1 MEVMLLMCSS
11 AYADDDN
18 RLAAAANGAKLKS
31 LRKKAQR
38 DSKFVK
44 KKLQRQL
51 ESGFGSRGSK
61 QKAKGEASQEG
72 DGEQAL
78 LRRDSSPGG
87 EQQQDVYAVVLYF

>member
-1 MEVMLLMCSS
+1 VEVASLTCSS
-11 AYADDDN
+11 ACADDDK

-31 LRKKAQR
+31 LRKEAQR

-51 ESGFGSRGSK
+51 ESGSGSRGNK
-61 QKAKGEASQEG
+61 QKAKAEGSQEG

-78 LRRDSSPGG
+78 LRRDSSQGG
-87 EQQQDVYAVVLYF
+87 E